1 MLDLAKKYLKSGRT
15 TTTDNYYTSVA
26 LANVSLQNQTHLVG
40 TLRKNRVGN
49 PKDVVEA
56 RLKKDEIIGR
66 ENQDGVVIAKWKSRG
81 DVIMLS
87 TQHDLSMIGTGKKK
101 TDKMKK

>member
-1 MLDLAKKYLKSGRT
+1 MLYLAEKYLKSGRT
-15 TTTDNYYTSVA
+15 ITTDNYYTSVA
-26 LANVSLQNQTHLVG
+26 LANILLQNQTHLVG
-40 TLRKNRVGN
+40 TLRKNSVGN

-56 RLKKDEIIGR
+56 RLRKDEIIGR
-66 ENQDGVVIAKWKSRG
+66 ENQDGVVIAKWKSRR
-81 DVIMLS
+81 DVILLS